1 MKKILCSV
9 LTLGFLSSYANAYTH
24 AGIEFGVGSDNALN
38 SNIYYKNYNNI
49 DDLVYSANISVSK
62 QENKTFFGKH
72 KYNTYS
78 FGALGGYAINLPF
91 EGLDD
96 ALNILAGAYY
106 YSIKSKF
113 EDISSSTLSGF
124 GIQAGVHYS
133 VKIIDNVTAG
143 GEIFLHH
150 DFQDLS
156 STYIGAGVE
165 GIYDINKN
173 LYVNAKLGYQGRS
186 NLSNSNLLVGIGY
199 NF

>member
-1 MKKILCSV
+1 MKKILYSV
-9 LTLGFLSSYANAYTH
+9 LTLGFLSSYANAYNHT
-24 AGIEFGVGSDNALN
+24 GIEFGVGSDNVLN

-62 QENKTFFGKH
+62 QESKTYYGKY
-72 KYNTYS
+72 KYNIYS
-78 FGALGGYAINLPF
+78 FGALGGYAIGLPYQ
-91 EGLDD
+91 ELDD

-106 YSIKSKF
+106 YSIKPKY
-113 EDISSSTLSGF
+113 DGISSSTLNGF

-165 GIYDINKN
+165 GIYDINEN
-173 LYVNAKLGYQGRS
+173 LYVNAKVEYQGRS
-186 NLSNSNLLVGIGY
+186 NFSNSKLLVGIGY